1 VQVPS
6 PTFQLPEPVA
16 SELQNLTVLK
26 APPTPPTH
34 PTFHNVVWW
43 SDKYDVNFAGH
54 KTFLNFMMSTL
65 DKNLVEVGTRTAV
78 MKSSASQWK
87 QGSMFC

>member
-1 VQVPS
+1 MQQELLDQQQAEEAAEAEGAGPKS
-6 PTFQLPEPVA
+6 NLPAPRA
-16 SELQNLTVLK
+16 S
-26 APPTPPTH
+26 
-34 PTFHNVVWW
+34 HN
-43 SDKYDVNFAGH
+43 DKYDVNFAGH